1 MTVSHTFTGNSK
13 TTVLPHGG
21 QKSWAGQSDGHIKW
35 NKGRHWSNCE
45 MLQRCECHPQAL
57 CVSVVYT
64 PTHYH
69 VHFSLIPLR
78 WNFKLHNIG
87 TWLYTTR
94 LRETSEKKNSQ
105 NPIRDQ
111 VSERTTSYF
120 LNHYTVVVVLL
131 NKERMYLHCR
141 RPGFDLWV
149 GKIPWRREWLPTPGF
164 LPEEFH
170 GQRRLAGYS
179 PWGCRESDTTE
190 GLTLVHI
197 FLELIF

>member
-1 MTVSHTFTGNSK
+1 MWVSPASPLFPCVHTYTLSRTLFTNPSK
-13 TTVLPHGG
+13 V
-21 QKSWAGQSDGHIKW
+21 
-35 NKGRHWSNCE
+35 
-45 MLQRCECHPQAL
+45 
-57 CVSVVYT
+57 
-64 PTHYH
+64 
-69 VHFSLIPLR
+69 
-78 WNFKLHNIG
+78 NFKLHNIG
-87 TWLYTTR
+87 TQLYTTR
-94 LRETSEKKNSQ
+94 LSETTEKKTSQ

-111 VSERTTSYF
+111 VSARTTSYF
-120 LNHYTVVVVLL
+120 LNLYTLVAVLL
-131 NKERMYLHCR
+131 NKERMCLQCR

-179 PWGCRESDTTE
+179 PWGRRESDTTE